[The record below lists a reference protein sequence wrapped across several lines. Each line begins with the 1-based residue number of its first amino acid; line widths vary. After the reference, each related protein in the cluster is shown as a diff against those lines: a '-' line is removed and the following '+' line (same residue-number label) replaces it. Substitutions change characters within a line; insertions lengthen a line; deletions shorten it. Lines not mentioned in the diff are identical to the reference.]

1 MLMNLIRS
9 EKPQHE
15 YFRILNEIEVI
26 VLSVLIV
33 HLWKICQLEVL
44 ANYVV
49 PNKTG
54 VYLKTGYATSNYKR
68 KNVSWSVIML

>member
-26 VLSVLIV
+26 VLFL

-44 ANYVV
+44 TNYVV

-54 VYLKTGYATSNYKR
+54 VYPKTGYATSNYKR
-68 KNVSWSVIML
+68 KNVSWPVIML

>member
-26 VLSVLIV
+26 VLFLL
-33 HLWKICQLEVL
+33 LWKICQLEVL
-44 ANYVV
+44 ANYAV
-49 PNKTG
+49 PNKIG
-54 VYLKTGYATSNYKR
+54 VYLKTSYATSNYKR